1 MNKRLYFIYRF
12 LTIAS
17 LACGLILN
25 LINTYSPS
33 TLMAYYTMQSNL
45 LCLLVFIFFPMIMK
59 NHKNLYYIGKGAI
72 TIAILLTATIY
83 LVALLPN
90 DYSMC
95 TTSTVAGVITSKAIG
110 NLLVH
115 VISPICVTLDYFLFD
130 EKGNFNLYYPWLW
143 LIIPLMYVGFV
154 YIFHSK
160 GKYFYG
166 IGGSRNFAYFF
177 LDYQKIGIKGV
188 VGWIIGISIFVILL
202 GYLLFYID
210 KKLAKKRWKAQQILL
225 CLSTLGKKG
234 SVLFLPPF
242 FI

>member
-45 LCLLVFIFFPMIMK
+45 FCLLVFIFFPMIKK
-59 NHKNLYYIGKGAI
+59 NRKNLYSVGKGAI
-72 TIAILLTATIY
+72 TIAILLTATVY

-90 DYSMC
+90 GYSMC
-95 TTSTVAGVITSKAIG
+95 PLTGNITSKTIG

-130 EKGNFNLYYPWLW
+130 EKGNFKLYYPWLW
-143 LIIPLMYVGFV
+143 LIIPLMYVEFV
-154 YIFHSK
+154 YIFHAR
-160 GKYFYG
+160 GGYFYS

-177 LDYQKIGIKGV
+177 LDYQKIGIVGV
-188 VGWIIGISIFVILL
+188 SCCIIGISVFVILL
-202 GYLLFYID
+202 GYLLVSID
-210 KKLAKKRWKAQQILL
+210 KKLAKK
-225 CLSTLGKKG
+225 S
-234 SVLFLPPF
+234 
-242 FI
+242 